1 MVTSTNPAV
10 SVTSRAAPP
19 ITREMGLHWLEQMML
34 IRRFEEAAE
43 YAYTQ
48 KKIGGFL
55 HLYIG
60 EESIAVGAVA
70 AMQPDDDIFT
80 HYRDHGWV
88 LARGVDPKPSMAELY
103 GKATGLV
110 KGKGGSMHFASV
122 EHHMWGGY
130 AIVGGHIPLAAGMA
144 FSHQYLKRDRI
155 AFCVMGEGA
164 TNIGM
169 FHEALNMAALWKL
182 PAVFLVENNQ
192 YGMGTAVERASAVAN
207 IYEKATAY
215 HMPATQIDGNDIE
228 LVYNTI
234 FEFADR
240 ARRGEGPQLVEAMT
254 YRFRGHSMGDPQRYR
269 AKEEV
274 AQWEKRDP
282 IVQFIDRLAR
292 EGLVTDVE
300 IAAMERDVAN
310 EVAWSVEEAEQGPWE
325 PVEDLEKDVYTP
337 TDS

>member
-1 MVTSTNPAV
+1 MVAPAAA
-10 SVTSRAAPP
+10 SAVTVADKPADE
-19 ITREMGLHWLEQMML
+19 ITREMGLQWLEEMMR

-48 KKIGGFL
+48 KKVGGFL

-60 EESIAVGAVA
+60 EEAIAVGAVA
-70 AMQPDDDIFT
+70 ALQLDDDIFT

-88 LARGVDPKPSMAELY
+88 LARGVDPKPAMAELY

-169 FHEALNMAALWKL
+169 FHEALNMAAVWKL
-182 PAVFLVENNQ
+182 PVVFLVENNMF
-192 YGMGTAVERASAVAN
+192 GMGTAVDRASAVAD
-207 IYEKATAY
+207 IWEKAQAY
-215 HMPATQIDGNDIE
+215 RMPATQIDGNDVE

-234 FEFADR
+234 QQFAER
-240 ARRGEGPQLVEAMT
+240 ARRGEGPQMVEAMT
-254 YRFRGHSMGDPQRYR
+254 YRFKGHSMGDPQRYR
-269 AKEEV
+269 TKEEV
-274 AQWEKRDP
+274 EGRRPDDPINRWEKKLLERRWATEDE
-282 IVQFIDRLAR
+282 IKQMFARVDKQIDQAVKFAEESPFPDASELY
-292 EGLVTDVE
+292 TD
-300 IAAMERDVAN
+300 IL
-310 EVAWSVEEAEQGPWE
+310 VEE
-325 PVEDLEKDVYTP
+325 
-337 TDS
+337 

>member
-1 MVTSTNPAV
+1 MVTPASPAV
-10 SVTSRAAPP
+10 AVAGNAAPP
-19 ITREMGLHWLEQMML
+19 ITREIGLHWLEQMML

-70 AMQPDDDIFT
+70 AMHHDDDIFT

-88 LARGVDPKPSMAELY
+88 LARGVDAKPSMAELY

-122 EHHMWGGY
+122 AHHMWGGY

-169 FHEALNMAALWKL
+169 FHEALNMAALWRL
-182 PAVFLVENNQ
+182 PVVFLVENNQ
-192 YGMGTAVERASAVAN
+192 YGMGTAVERASAVAD
-207 IYEKATAY
+207 IYEKAAAY

-228 LVYNTI
+228 LVYHTI
-234 FEFADR
+234 YEFAER
-240 ARRGEGPQLVEAMT
+240 ARRGEGPQMVEAMT

-269 AKEEV
+269 SKDEV
-274 AQWEKRDP
+274 EHRRPGDP
-282 IVQFIDRLAR
+282 INRWETKILERGWASEDEIKQIFLRVDKQ
-292 EGLVTDVE
+292 VE
-300 IAAMERDVAN
+300 IAVQFAEDSPFPDPS
-310 EVAWSVEEAEQGPWE
+310 ELYTDILVEE
-325 PVEDLEKDVYTP
+325 
-337 TDS
+337 

>member
-1 MVTSTNPAV
+1 MATAVAKKVAVATSAATEI
-10 SVTSRAAPP
+10 SRETA
-19 ITREMGLHWLEQMML
+19 LHWLEQMML
-34 IRRFEEAAE
+34 IRRFEEAAK

-48 KKIGGFL
+48 KKVGGFL

-60 EESIAVGAVA
+60 EEAIAVGAVA

-88 LARGVDPKPSMAELY
+88 LARGVDPKPAMAELY

-169 FHEALNMAALWKL
+169 FHEALNMAAVWKL
-182 PAVFLVENNQ
+182 PVVFLVENNMF
-192 YGMGTAVERASAVAN
+192 GMGTAVERASATAN
-207 IYEKATAY
+207 IFEKAAAY
-215 HMPATQIDGNDIE
+215 RMPATQIDGNDIE
-228 LVYNTI
+228 LVYATI
-234 FEFADR
+234 QEYAQR
-240 ARRGEGPQLVEAMT
+240 ARSGEGPQMVEAMT
-254 YRFRGHSMGDPQRYR
+254 YRFEGHSMGDPQRYR
-269 AKEEV
+269 SKEEV
-274 AQWEKRDP
+274 EGRRPDDPINRWEKNLLERKWTTEDEIKAMFARVDKQIEEAVKFAEESPFPDP
-282 IVQFIDRLAR
+282 SELY
-292 EGLVTDVE
+292 TD
-300 IAAMERDVAN
+300 IL
-310 EVAWSVEEAEQGPWE
+310 VEE
-325 PVEDLEKDVYTP
+325 
-337 TDS
+337 

>member
-1 MVTSTNPAV
+1 MVAPVSQAISVQEKPALDL
-10 SVTSRAAPP
+10 SRETA
-19 ITREMGLHWLEQMML
+19 LHWLEQMML

-48 KKIGGFL
+48 KKVGGFL

-70 AMQPDDDIFT
+70 ALRPNDDIFT

-88 LARGVDPKPSMAELY
+88 LARGVDPKPAMAELY

-130 AIVGGHIPLAAGMA
+130 AIVGGHIPLAVGMA
-144 FSHQYLKRDRI
+144 FSHQYLERDRI

-182 PAVFLVENNQ
+182 PVVFLVENNV
-192 YGMGTAVERASAVAN
+192 YGMGTAVQRASATPD
-207 IYEKATAY
+207 IYEKAEAY
-215 HMPATQIDGNDIE
+215 RMPATQIDGNDVE
-228 LVYNTI
+228 LVYHTI
-234 FEFADR
+234 QEFAER
-240 ARRGEGPQLVEAMT
+240 ARRGEGPQMVEAMT

-269 AKEEV
+269 TKDEV
-274 AQWEKRDP
+274 EQRRPDDP
-282 IVQFIDRLAR
+282 INRWESKLLERGWTTEDEIKQLFARADQRIAEAVQYAEDSPFPDPSELY
-292 EGLVTDVE
+292 TD
-300 IAAMERDVAN
+300 IL
-310 EVAWSVEEAEQGPWE
+310 VEE
-325 PVEDLEKDVYTP
+325 
-337 TDS
+337 

>member
-1 MVTSTNPAV
+1 MVAPA
-10 SVTSRAAPP
+10 TLAAP
-19 ITREMGLHWLEQMML
+19 IAEISGADISRETALHWLEQMML

-48 KKIGGFL
+48 KKVGGFL

-60 EESIAVGAVA
+60 EESIAVGSVA

-88 LARGVDPKPSMAELY
+88 LARGVDPKPAMAELY
-103 GKATGLV
+103 GKSTGLV

-169 FHEALNMAALWKL
+169 FHEALNMAAVWKL
-182 PAVFLVENNQ
+182 PVVFLVENNMF
-192 YGMGTAVERASAVAN
+192 GMGTAVERASAVAD
-207 IYEKATAY
+207 IYEKAQAY
-215 HMPATQIDGNDIE
+215 RMPATQIDGNDIE
-228 LVYNTI
+228 LVYRTI
-234 FEFADR
+234 KQFAER
-240 ARRGEGPQLVEAMT
+240 ARRGEGPQMVEAMT
-254 YRFRGHSMGDPQRYR
+254 YRFKGHSMGDPQRYR
-269 AKEEV
+269 TKEEV
-274 AQWEKRDP
+274 EGRRPDDPLNRWEKKLIERGWATDAL
-282 IVQFIDRLAR
+282 IKEIFTRVDKQVADAVQFAEDSPFPEASELY
-292 EGLVTDVE
+292 TD
-300 IAAMERDVAN
+300 IL
-310 EVAWSVEEAEQGPWE
+310 VEE
-325 PVEDLEKDVYTP
+325 
-337 TDS
+337 

>member
-1 MVTSTNPAV
+1 MVTSAAEKI
-10 SVTSRAAPP
+10 SVAPVAAPE
-19 ITREMGLHWLEQMML
+19 ISREAALHWLEQMML

-48 KKIGGFL
+48 KKVGGFL

-60 EESIAVGAVA
+60 EEAIAVGAIA
-70 AMQPDDDIFT
+70 ALQPDDDIFT

-88 LARGVDPKPSMAELY
+88 LARGASANASMAELY

-144 FSHQYLKRDRI
+144 LSHQYLKRPRI

-169 FHEALNMAALWKL
+169 FHEALNMAAVWKL
-182 PAVFLVENNQ
+182 PVVFLIENNQ
-192 YGMGTAVERASAVAN
+192 YGMGTAVDRASATVN
-207 IYEKATAY
+207 IYEKAAAY
-215 HMPATQIDGNDIE
+215 RMPATQIDGNDVE

-234 FEFADR
+234 YEYAER
-240 ARRGEGPQLVEAMT
+240 ARRGEGPQMVEAMT
-254 YRFRGHSMGDPQRYR
+254 YRFKGHSMGDPQRYR
-269 AKEEV
+269 SKEEV
-274 AQWEKRDP
+274 ESRRPDDPINRWEKKLLERKWASEAQIKEMFARVDKQVADA
-282 IVQFIDRLAR
+282 VQFAEESPFPDPSELY
-292 EGLVTDVE
+292 TD
-300 IAAMERDVAN
+300 IL
-310 EVAWSVEEAEQGPWE
+310 VEE
-325 PVEDLEKDVYTP
+325 
-337 TDS
+337 

>member
-1 MVTSTNPAV
+1 
-10 SVTSRAAPP
+10 
-19 ITREMGLHWLEQMML
+19 MML

-48 KKIGGFL
+48 KKVGGFL

-60 EESIAVGAVA
+60 EEAIAVGAVA
-70 AMQPDDDIFT
+70 AMRPDDDIFT

-88 LARGVDPKPSMAELY
+88 LARGVDPRPAMAELY

-144 FSHQYLKRDRI
+144 FAHQYLERDRI

-169 FHEALNMAALWKL
+169 FHEALNMAAVWKL
-182 PAVFLVENNQ
+182 PVVFLVENNQ
-192 YGMGTAVERASAVAN
+192 YGMGTAVDRASAVAD
-207 IYEKATAY
+207 IYEKAAAY
-215 HMPATQIDGNDIE
+215 RMPATQIDGNDIE
-228 LVYNTI
+228 RVYQTI
-234 FEFADR
+234 HEFAER
-240 ARRGEGPQLVEAMT
+240 ARRGQGPQMVEAMT

-269 AKEEV
+269 TKEEV
-274 AQWEKRDP
+274 EGRRPNDP
-282 IVQFIDRLAR
+282 INRWENKMLERGWATEDEIKQIFTRVDKQIEAAVQFAEESPFPEPSELY
-292 EGLVTDVE
+292 TD
-300 IAAMERDVAN
+300 IL
-310 EVAWSVEEAEQGPWE
+310 VEE
-325 PVEDLEKDVYTP
+325 
-337 TDS
+337 

>member
-1 MVTSTNPAV
+1 MVASASPVV
-10 SVTSRAAPP
+10 SAKSALSPE
-19 ITREMGLHWLEQMML
+19 ITADMALHWLEQMML

-48 KKIGGFL
+48 KKVGGFL

-60 EESIAVGAVA
+60 EEAIAVGAVA
-70 AMQPDDDIFT
+70 AMHPDDDIFT

-88 LARGVDPKPSMAELY
+88 LARGVDPNPAMAELY

-144 FSHQYLKRDRI
+144 FAHQYLKRDRI

-169 FHEALNMAALWKL
+169 FHEALNMAAVWKL
-182 PAVFLVENNQ
+182 PALFLVENNQ
-192 YGMGTAVERASAVAN
+192 YGMGTAVQRASATPE
-207 IYEKATAY
+207 IFEKAAAY
-215 HMPATQIDGNDIE
+215 RMPATQIDGNDVE
-228 LVYNTI
+228 LVYQTI
-234 FEFADR
+234 FEFAER
-240 ARRGEGPQLVEAMT
+240 ARRGEGPQMVEVMT

-269 AKEEV
+269 TKEEV
-274 AQWEKRDP
+274 EGRRPDDPINRWEKKLLERGWATEDQ
-282 IVQFIDRLAR
+282 IKQIFARVDKQVGEAVQFAEASPFPDPR
-292 EGLVTDVE
+292 ELYTD
-300 IAAMERDVAN
+300 IL
-310 EVAWSVEEAEQGPWE
+310 VEE
-325 PVEDLEKDVYTP
+325 
-337 TDS
+337 

>member
-1 MVTSTNPAV
+1 MVTPVAQKV
-10 SVTSRAAPP
+10 SVANNAAPQ
-19 ITREMGLHWLEQMML
+19 IERETALHWLEQMML

-48 KKIGGFL
+48 KKVGGFL

-88 LARGVDPKPSMAELY
+88 LARGVEPKPAMAELY

-144 FSHQYLKRDRI
+144 FSHQYLERPRI

-169 FHEALNMAALWKL
+169 FHEALNMAAVWKL
-182 PAVFLVENNQ
+182 PVVFLIENNQ
-192 YGMGTAVERASAVAN
+192 YGMGTAVDRASATPD
-207 IYEKATAY
+207 IFEKAAAY
-215 HMPATQIDGNDIE
+215 RMPATQIDGNNIE
-228 LVYNTI
+228 LVYSTI
-234 FEFADR
+234 KEFAER
-240 ARRGEGPQLVEAMT
+240 ARRGEGPQMVEAMT
-254 YRFRGHSMGDPQRYR
+254 YRFKGHSMGDPQRYR
-269 AKEEV
+269 TKEEV
-274 AQWEKRDP
+274 ENRRPDDP
-282 IVQFIDRLAR
+282 INRWETKLIERGWATDALIKEIFARVDKQIADAVQFAEESPFPDPSELY
-292 EGLVTDVE
+292 TD
-300 IAAMERDVAN
+300 IL
-310 EVAWSVEEAEQGPWE
+310 VEE
-325 PVEDLEKDVYTP
+325 
-337 TDS
+337 

>member
-1 MVTSTNPAV
+1 MVAPVSPAL
-10 SVTSRAAPP
+10 SVTGNSAPALSRETAL
-19 ITREMGLHWLEQMML
+19 RWLEQMML

-48 KKIGGFL
+48 KKVGGFL

-60 EESIAVGAVA
+60 EEAIAVGAVA
-70 AMQPDDDIFT
+70 AMRPDDDIFT

-88 LARGVDPKPSMAELY
+88 LARGVDPRPAMAELY

-144 FSHQYLKRDRI
+144 FAHQYLERDRI

-169 FHEALNMAALWKL
+169 FHEALNMAAVWKL
-182 PAVFLVENNQ
+182 PVVFLVENNQ
-192 YGMGTAVERASAVAN
+192 YGMGTAVDRASAVAD
-207 IYEKATAY
+207 IYEKAAAY
-215 HMPATQIDGNDIE
+215 RMPATQIDGNDIE
-228 LVYNTI
+228 RVYETI
-234 FEFADR
+234 HEFAER
-240 ARRGEGPQLVEAMT
+240 ARRGEGPQMVEAMT

-269 AKEEV
+269 TKEEV
-274 AQWEKRDP
+274 EGRRPNDP
-282 IVQFIDRLAR
+282 INRWENKMLERGWVTEDEIKQIFARVDKQIEAAVQFAEESPFPEPR
-292 EGLVTDVE
+292 ELYTD
-300 IAAMERDVAN
+300 IL
-310 EVAWSVEEAEQGPWE
+310 VEE
-325 PVEDLEKDVYTP
+325 
-337 TDS
+337 

>member
-1 MVTSTNPAV
+1 MTTAVAKKV
-10 SVTSRAAPP
+10 SVATSPSLE
-19 ITREMGLHWLEQMML
+19 ISRETALHWLEQMML

-48 KKIGGFL
+48 KKVGGFL

-70 AMQPDDDIFT
+70 AMHPDDDIFT

-88 LARGVDPKPSMAELY
+88 LARGVDPKPAMAELY

-122 EHHMWGGY
+122 KHHMWGGY

-169 FHEALNMAALWKL
+169 FHEALNMAALWNL
-182 PAVFLVENNQ
+182 PVVFLIENNMF
-192 YGMGTAVERASAVAN
+192 GMGTAVDRASAVAN
-207 IYEKATAY
+207 IYEKASAY
-215 HMPATQIDGNDIE
+215 RMPATRIDGNDIE
-228 LVYNTI
+228 LVYTTI
-234 FEFADR
+234 QEYVNR
-240 ARRGEGPQLVEAMT
+240 ARSGEGPQMVEAMT
-254 YRFRGHSMGDPQRYR
+254 YRFKGHSMGDPQRYR
-269 AKEEV
+269 TKEEV
-274 AQWEKRDP
+274 ENRRPDDPLNRWEKKLIERGWADDAL
-282 IVQFIDRLAR
+282 IKETFTRVDKQVAEAVQFAEDSPFPDPSELY
-292 EGLVTDVE
+292 TD
-300 IAAMERDVAN
+300 IL
-310 EVAWSVEEAEQGPWE
+310 VEE
-325 PVEDLEKDVYTP
+325 
-337 TDS
+337 

>member
-1 MVTSTNPAV
+1 MVSPVTH
-10 SVTSRAAPP
+10 SVPLAEQPTEGLV
-19 ITREMGLHWLEQMML
+19 RETALHWLEQMML

-48 KKIGGFL
+48 KKVGGFL

-60 EESIAVGAVA
+60 EEAIAVGSVA
-70 AMQPDDDIFT
+70 AMRPDDDIFT

-88 LARGVDPKPSMAELY
+88 LARGVDPRPAMAELY

-144 FSHQYLKRDRI
+144 FSHQYLERDRI

-169 FHEALNMAALWKL
+169 FHEALNMAAVWKL
-182 PAVFLVENNQ
+182 PIVFLIENNQ
-192 YGMGTAVERASAVAN
+192 YGMGTAVDRASATPD
-207 IYEKATAY
+207 IYEKAAAY
-215 HMPATQIDGNDIE
+215 RMPATQIDGNDIE
-228 LVYNTI
+228 LVQRTI
-234 FEFADR
+234 HEFAER
-240 ARRGEGPQLVEAMT
+240 ARRGEGPQMVEAMT

-269 AKEEV
+269 TKDEV
-274 AQWEKRDP
+274 ESRRPDDP
-282 IVQFIDRLAR
+282 INRLESKILEQKLATEQEIKELFAQADKRIDEAVQFAETSPLPDPAELY
-292 EGLVTDVE
+292 TD
-300 IAAMERDVAN
+300 IL
-310 EVAWSVEEAEQGPWE
+310 VEE
-325 PVEDLEKDVYTP
+325 
-337 TDS
+337 

>member
-1 MVTSTNPAV
+1 MVAPATV
-10 SVTSRAAPP
+10 APTVAQNRTP
-19 ITREMGLHWLEQMML
+19 QITRETALHWLEQMML

-48 KKIGGFL
+48 KKVGGFL

-60 EESIAVGAVA
+60 EESIAVGSVA

-88 LARGVDPKPSMAELY
+88 LARGVDPKPAMAELY

-169 FHEALNMAALWKL
+169 FHEALNMAAVWKL
-182 PAVFLVENNQ
+182 PVVFLVENNMF
-192 YGMGTAVERASAVAN
+192 GMGTAVERASATSD
-207 IYEKATAY
+207 IYEKAAAY
-215 HMPATQIDGNDIE
+215 RMPATQIDGNDIE
-228 LVYNTI
+228 LVYQTI
-234 FEFADR
+234 QEFAER
-240 ARRGEGPQLVEAMT
+240 ARRGEGPQMVEAMT
-254 YRFRGHSMGDPQRYR
+254 YRFKGHSMGDPQRYR
-269 AKEEV
+269 TKEEV
-274 AQWEKRDP
+274 ENRRPDDPINRWEKKLIERGWANDAL
-282 IVQFIDRLAR
+282 IKEIFTRVDKQIADAVQFAEDSPFPEPSELY
-292 EGLVTDVE
+292 TD
-300 IAAMERDVAN
+300 IL
-310 EVAWSVEEAEQGPWE
+310 VEE
-325 PVEDLEKDVYTP
+325 
-337 TDS
+337 

>member
-1 MVTSTNPAV
+1 MVAPAAV
-10 SVTSRAAPP
+10 AAPVAKEAVTE

-48 KKIGGFL
+48 KKVGGFL

-60 EESIAVGAVA
+60 EEAIAVGAVA
-70 AMQPDDDIFT
+70 GMHSDDDIFT

-88 LARGVDPKPSMAELY
+88 LARGVDPKPAMAELY

-144 FSHQYLKRDRI
+144 FSHQYLGRDRI

-169 FHEALNMAALWKL
+169 FHEALNMAAVWKL
-182 PAVFLVENNQ
+182 PVVFLIENNRF
-192 YGMGTAVERASAVAN
+192 GMGTAVDRASATSD
-207 IYEKATAY
+207 IYEKAQAY
-215 HMPATQIDGNDIE
+215 RMPATQIDGNDIE
-228 LVYNTI
+228 LVYRTI
-234 FEFADR
+234 QRFAEH
-240 ARRGEGPQLVEAMT
+240 ARRGEGPQMVEAMT
-254 YRFRGHSMGDPQRYR
+254 YRFKGHSMGDPQRYR
-269 AKEEV
+269 TKEEV
-274 AQWEKRDP
+274 ESRRPDDPINRWEKKLIERGWANDAL
-282 IVQFIDRLAR
+282 IKEIFARVDKQVADAVQFAEDSPFPDPGELY
-292 EGLVTDVE
+292 TD
-300 IAAMERDVAN
+300 IL
-310 EVAWSVEEAEQGPWE
+310 VEE
-325 PVEDLEKDVYTP
+325 
-337 TDS
+337 